1 MSISIRTVALVA
13 LMISRTSVLAHAYEI
28 DEIQGMRSKYPDNI
42 YSERLLDEL
51 HTGQLLSIKNVDKGA
66 KQPFNSLEKAYE
78 IANPAR
84 DELELALSEISHSY
98 GVSYINAP
106 IKTKERSYQKSEHEF
121 GGDETQITDI
131 VRGSFV
137 TDSIKDVNFVFN
149 KIQERLEVVKVKNR
163 FNEPVRSGYRDL
175 SLLVMLPKTKMIAE
189 IQIHLSEI
197 SKIKSGAE
205 HDVYEIIQK
214 IERLAQAEN
223 RPLSKIEESQIA
235 KARNESRILYEKAW
249 GLYKKVPA

>member
-1 MSISIRTVALVA
+1 M
-13 LMISRTSVLAHAYEI
+13 
-28 DEIQGMRSKYPDNI
+28 
-42 YSERLLDEL
+42 
-51 HTGQLLSIKNVDKGA
+51 
-66 KQPFNSLEKAYE
+66 
-78 IANPAR
+78 
-84 DELELALSEISHSY
+84 
-98 GVSYINAP
+98 
-106 IKTKERSYQKSEHEF
+106 
-121 GGDETQITDI
+121 
-131 VRGSFV
+131 
-137 TDSIKDVNFVFN
+137 
-149 KIQERLEVVKVKNR
+149 QEAVKLRRLEVVKVKNR

-214 IERLAQAEN
+214 IERLAHAEN